1 MFLFHTE
8 KEKWIE
14 VSNKAIDQSN
24 SQLILNLTPSSNI
37 NLQIYESSLVKIG
50 SFANSFPDDEESTNL
65 KYHFHIMNKENDQVY
80 DFGGNKA
87 SILGEMKKIVTTM
100 SLNVPNNDIQRT
112 IEEPL
117 KKETSNDLTIEESV
131 EEKQREDVV
140 TNPSIL
146 LEVKFKTDCFL
157 VKVTAEEL
165 ESFQIS
171 DLKRRIFLLLLS
183 SNETKLST
191 SEDFSLFI
199 NDSRLYEHWFCN
211 EFSFH
216 SFSKLEVKL
225 NFKKNSTDF
234 SKEANIKK
242 DILFVLHFK
251 DYGKIEVHSM
261 DNIEQLAE
269 IFAKRHEFNEE
280 IEKDIKIELFKGVAG
295 SFNKEVKHLQIE
307 VLNSKQNIKKS
318 NFNENEENSKLLKE
332 AAKQIHDLQIENK
345 LLKEKLLETHLE
357 INNLN

>member
-225 NFKKNSTDF
+225 NFKKNSQ
-234 SKEANIKK
+234 K
-242 DILFVLHFK
+242 V
-251 DYGKIEVHSM
+251 
-261 DNIEQLAE
+261 
-269 IFAKRHEFNEE
+269 R
-280 IEKDIKIELFKGVAG
+280 
-295 SFNKEVKHLQIE
+295 
-307 VLNSKQNIKKS
+307 
-318 NFNENEENSKLLKE
+318 
-332 AAKQIHDLQIENK
+332 
-345 LLKEKLLETHLE
+345 
-357 INNLN
+357 